1 MPHVFLSHAEEDG
14 DTALSLAA
22 DLEAA
27 GFSTW
32 YYERDAVPGVSY
44 LVQVGDAIDSAQ
56 AVVLLISTTSLGS
69 HQVTTE
75 VVRAHEESKPILP
88 VLVDVSHVEFQNRQ
102 PEWRSA
108 VGAATSISVAPRG
121 VTAVAQAL
129 VAGLVRLGVQRGTP
143 ASPPPVQAAHHHQSL
158 QPVSGFVNDLAE
170 KFDHWMKNYNHPAR
184 SDRMHLLEWL
194 VADRGADLTGED
206 YALFEN
212 LAAALSRMGYDTS
225 SAPPKQAFLAKVREH
240 EHRARQRN

>member
-1 MPHVFLSHAEEDG
+1 MPHVFVSHVEEDG
-14 DTALSLAA
+14 DTALSLSS

-27 GFSTW
+27 GFQTW

-44 LVQVGDAIDSAQ
+44 LVQVGDAIDTAQ

-75 VVRAHEESKPILP
+75 VVRAHEASKPILP
-88 VLVDVSHVEFQNRQ
+88 VLLDVSHVEFQSRQ
-102 PEWRSA
+102 PEWRAA

-121 VTAVAQAL
+121 VAAVAQAL
-129 VAGLVRLGVQRGTP
+129 VAGLLRLGVQRGAAPSP
-143 ASPPPVQAAHHHQSL
+143 AVAQATHHHQST
-158 QPVSGFVNDLAE
+158 QPVPSFVDDLAA
-170 KFDHWMKNYNHPAR
+170 KFDYWMKNYNHATQ

-194 VADRGADLTGED
+194 VADWGADLTGED
-206 YALFEN
+206 YALFEK
-212 LAAALSRMGYDTS
+212 LAAALTRMGYDTS

-240 EHRARQRN
+240 EHRAQRS